1 MVMIEQLVAKTFA
14 SRNAAHLQHWRTSS
28 FSEHM
33 ALNEFYD
40 ELIDLVDNLVEA
52 YQGAFGLIGAVDVKP
67 VPPAN
72 ITNHLAKEVMWL
84 NEYRSKCT
92 KGLPALE
99 NLMDS
104 IDDLYL
110 KTIYKLK
117 NLK

>member
-1 MVMIEQLVAKTFA
+1 MIEQLVAKTFA
-14 SRNAAHLQHWRTSS
+14 TRNAAHLQHWRTKSYA
-28 FSEHM
+28 EHV
-33 ALNEFYD
+33 ALGEFYD
-40 ELIDLVDNLVEA
+40 GLIDLVDDLVEA
-52 YQGAFGLIGAVDVKP
+52 YQGAFGLIGAVDVKA
-67 VPPAN
+67 VPPN
-72 ITNHLAKEVMWL
+72 DITKHLAKEVMWL

-117 NLK
+117 NLS